1 MKGLKIFFNG
11 EEIDVSSDF
20 GVSLMECTKS
30 VEKATECGQFG
41 GYR

>member
-20 GVSLMECTKS
+20 GVSLMEG
-30 VEKATECGQFG
+30 TECGQFG